1 MGTKGKNRSLMVFL
15 NPGILTLLTLLLVL
29 KFKLFKKPKSGKVR
43 FFFGN
48 VSLTLLLFFSFN
60 LWRLLAII
68 KLRHQSIFAV
78 GGD

>member
-1 MGTKGKNRSLMVFL
+1 MGTNGKNRSLMVFL
-15 NPGILTLLTLLLVL
+15 NPGILTLLLVL

-48 VSLTLLLFFSFN
+48 VSLTLLLLFFSFN